1 MSLEQYAAQV
11 NLAAEMPMPSATLLE
26 SKAKSFTP
34 LVPSHNPVNHPSHY
48 NQGGVECIDALEAAL
63 GPEGFKAYCRGAC
76 LKYLWRTEYKNGVE
90 DLKKCEWYL
99 KKLIDKSE

>member
-1 MSLEQYAAQV
+1 MSLDQCVSQV
-11 NLAAEMPMPSATLLE
+11 DLAAELPMPLTEL
-26 SKAKSFTP
+26 SKSKVKSFIP
-34 LVPSHNPVNHPSHY
+34 LIPSHNPVDHPSHY
-48 NQGGVECIDALEAAL
+48 NQGGIECIDALEAAL

-99 KKLIDKSE
+99 KKLIDKS

>member
-1 MSLEQYAAQV
+1 MSLEEYAAKV
-11 NLAAEMPMPSATLLE
+11 RLAAEMPMPSANPSRFKVE
-26 SKAKSFTP
+26 PFTP
-34 LVPSHNPVNHPSHY
+34 LVPFHNAVEHPIHY
-48 NQGGVECIDALEAAL
+48 TQGDIECIDALEAAL